1 MKRNIIK
8 IAASTMVLGLTLTNC
23 SGIGSSLASVS
34 SKAPKGGSATL
45 AKRADKAL
53 AKGQVDKAISLYE
66 RVVEVS
72 PNNGTYRAE
81 LGRAYVAAGRFKSA
95 ERSFLDAMELGQN
108 DARTIL
114 NLSLAKLAM
123 NKDREATR
131 IIRNNRQYIPASDYG
146 LALALAGETKA
157 GVDVLVDAIRKNN
170 VTPQTRQNLAF
181 AYALDGRWREAKLM
195 AVQDI
200 DPASV
205 DSRIIE
211 WARIGRPGAY
221 QERVASLLGVQPAL
235 SDPGQPVRLALNPQ
249 SAPIDSVDTSPV
261 QTASIGSQL
270 PAIGPAPRPVSVA
283 PASAAA
289 EPVTK
294 VAAAP
299 IIKVPVVKTPVVKAP
314 AAKTPK
320 APVRIASKAKKPA
333 PIKVASAKS
342 SDKFIVEKARAAKFQ
357 KAAFAKPIVKKPVS
371 RAIPRT
377 KSNGTYL
384 VQLGA
389 FSSPDS
395 TRRAWSA
402 LTKQYPTLS
411 SFKNASSRVNSN
423 GKTLYRLAAM
433 GFGNESSAA
442 AICGR
447 IKTKG
452 GNCIVRKVSGVNSK
466 KIATKVPQ
474 KLASR

>member
-34 SKAPKGGSATL
+34 SKAPKGDSANL
-45 AKRADKAL
+45 AKKADKAL
-53 AKGQVDKAISLYE
+53 VKGQMDKAISLYE
-66 RVVEVS
+66 QVVELS
-72 PNNGTYRAE
+72 PDNGAYRAE

-114 NLSLAKLAM
+114 SLSLAKLAM

-170 VTPQTRQNLAF
+170 VTAQTRQNLAF

-195 AVQDI
+195 AVQDL

-205 DSRIIE
+205 DNRIIE

-249 SAPIDSVDTSPV
+249 SAPNDSLDTGPV
-261 QTASIGSQL
+261 QTASIGGQL

-283 PASAAA
+283 PTSAAA

-294 VAAAP
+294 VAVAP
-299 IIKVPVVKTPVVKAP
+299 LIQASTTPARVVPKAKNP
-314 AAKTPK
+314 AAIK
-320 APVRIASKAKKPA
+320 A
-333 PIKVASAKS
+333 ASANS
-342 SDKFIVEKARAAKFQ
+342 SDKFIFEKAGTAKFQ
-357 KAAFAKPIVKKPVS
+357 KTAFAKPIVKKPIS
-371 RAIPRT
+371 RAIPVT
-377 KSNGTYL
+377 KSSGTYL
-384 VQLGA
+384 IQLGA
-389 FSSPDS
+389 FSSPQN
-395 TRRAWSA
+395 TQRAWTS
-402 LTKQYPTLS
+402 LTKKYPTLS